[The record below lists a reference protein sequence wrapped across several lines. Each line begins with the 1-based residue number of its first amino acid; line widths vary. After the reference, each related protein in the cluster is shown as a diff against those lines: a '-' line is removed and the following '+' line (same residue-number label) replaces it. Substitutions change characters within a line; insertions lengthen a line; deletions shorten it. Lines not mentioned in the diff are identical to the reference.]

1 MFQVSNLLKSEMSAK
16 KDKKLARL
24 NSSATIPDKKM
35 FKQAKLDI
43 DKIHEKKMFKQ
54 AKLNI
59 IKLPKFMT

>member
-1 MFQVSNLLKSEMSAK
+1 MSAK

-24 NSSATIPDKKM
+24 HSSATIPDKKM

-43 DKIHEKKMFKQ
+43 DKIHESKMFKQ